1 MAAFANE
8 LNRKHAP
15 VASQKPAPL
24 LPVWIWWLALAAML
38 GMLTVPILA
47 VEVPPITDYPNHL
60 ARSYFL
66 AFGSHDSVMSHMFA
80 VRWALIPN
88 LAIDLLLPPLMHV
101 VPPII
106 AGQAVVALAV
116 LL

>member
-1 MAAFANE
+1 MAPFANE
-8 LNRKHAP
+8 LNRKLAP
-15 VASQKPAPL
+15 VPPQTSSLL

-38 GMLTVPILA
+38 GMLIVPILA
-47 VEVPPITDYPNHL
+47 VEVPPISDYPNHL
-60 ARSYFL
+60 ARSYFI

-101 VPPII
+101 LPPLM
-106 AGQAVVALAV
+106 AGRAIVALT
-116 LL
+116 L